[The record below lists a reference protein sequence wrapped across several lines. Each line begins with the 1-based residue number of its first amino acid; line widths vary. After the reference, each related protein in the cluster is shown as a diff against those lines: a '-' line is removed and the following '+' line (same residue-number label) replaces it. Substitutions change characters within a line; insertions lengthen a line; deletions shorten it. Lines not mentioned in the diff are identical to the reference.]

1 MLCLFA
7 YDEIPKV
14 FVATENCIFGIFG
27 FFIVSAEIR
36 HHNKKKP
43 TIFSEAQRVIADG
56 YQSNFRVIVKKL
68 TP

>member
-36 HHNKKKP
+36 HDNKKNLQYFQRP
-43 TIFSEAQRVIADG
+43 SELLQMGTRVI
-56 YQSNFRVIVKKL
+56 SE
-68 TP
+68 

>member
-36 HHNKKKP
+36 HHNKKNLQYFQRP
-43 TIFSEAQRVIADG
+43 CELLQMGTRVI
-56 YQSNFRVIVKKL
+56 SE
-68 TP
+68 